1 MKSSV
6 NKKRPILSRQSKDK
20 SAIFKVIS
28 TLNYKLKLREIQK
41 IMNEQIQEILEN
53 NLKNKQLIDLLASSV
68 NAEVYIAQSDKTM
81 ASYGLFNLGGLSA
94 ISDNLSNLS
103 KSLNDVDAKLSDIL
117 EVLDNG

>member
-1 MKSSV
+1 
-6 NKKRPILSRQSKDK
+6 
-20 SAIFKVIS
+20 
-28 TLNYKLKLREIQK
+28 
-41 IMNEQIQEILEN
+41 MNEQIQEILEN